1 MRMAISGV
9 CGRMGG
15 TCARIFAEAGET
27 LVFFVDPREGAAPEA
42 VPRFASPA
50 DVPAALTCDCM
61 VDSAFSQ
68 LFSPK
73 YESLPI

>member
-27 LVFFVDPREGAAPEA
+27 LVLFLRGRGGAGRGGVAG
-42 VPRFASPA
+42 
-50 DVPAALTCDCM
+50 
-61 VDSAFSQ
+61 
-68 LFSPK
+68 
-73 YESLPI
+73 

>member
-27 LVFFVDPREGAAPEA
+27 LVFFVDPREGAEPEA

-61 VDSAFSQ
+61 VDFS
-68 LFSPK
+68 SPAALGGNK
-73 YESLPI
+73 VRHR